1 MMSNRQIQS
10 MSQRYFGMPPKFDPE
25 KGQTVFEPEGRGYGY
40 WVGGHNVIFD
50 PDEKKF
56 YLYYRVRHPLGKGRG
71 GKCRIAE
78 SRDGVVFTNIWEAT
92 KEHFDADSIEAG
104 SLIKDPGTG
113 KWRLYISYQTHNGPW
128 RVDLIEADHPKNFD
142 AWHHRTVMQPREYGL
157 QSVKD
162 PKVYIVGGLYVVFV
176 CVPAREKWVE
186 DKSGWYHPLGGAAT
200 GIMTSPD
207 GIYFRNF
214 KYVFEPSRGAPGEWG
229 HFCARIN
236 SIVYLPPVYV
246 GFCDSGSTA
255 YDTYEEWC
263 SVAFSHDLEHW
274 TRVNTNEPWVRSPYG
289 CIRYMDALIVGDEIW
304 YYYEYT
310 REDGSHELR
319 MSKVNL

>member
-113 KWRLYISYQTHNGPW
+113 KWRLYISYQCHNGPW

-186 DKSGWYHPLGGAAT
+186 DKSGWYHPLGADAT

-214 KYVFEPSRGAPGEWG
+214 KYVFEPSQGAPGEWG
-229 HFCARIN
+229 YFRARIN

-255 YDTYEEWC
+255 YDNYEEWC

-274 TRVNTNEPWVRSPYG
+274 TRVSTNEPWVRSPYG

>member
-1 MMSNRQIQS
+1 MTNRQIQN

-40 WVGGHNVIFD
+40 WAGGHNVIFH

-56 YLYYRVRHPLGKGRG
+56 YLYYRIRHPLGKGRG
-71 GKCRIAE
+71 AKCCIAE
-78 SRDGVVFTNIWEAT
+78 SRDGVQFTNIWEAA
-92 KEHFDADSIEAG
+92 KEQLDAESIEVG
-104 SLIKDPGTG
+104 SLIKDPNTG
-113 KWRLYISYQTHNGPW
+113 KWRLYISYQCRSGPW

-142 AWHHRTVMQPREYGL
+142 AWHHRTVMQPGDYGL
-157 QSVKD
+157 KSIKD
-162 PKVYIVGGLYVVFV
+162 PKVYIISGIYMVFV
-176 CVPAREKWVE
+176 CVPARGRWKE
-186 DKSGWYHPLGGAAT
+186 DELGLRHPVGGDAT

-214 KYVFEPSRGAPGEWG
+214 RYVFEPGRGASGEWG
-229 HFCARIN
+229 HFRARIN

-246 GFCDSGSTA
+246 GFFDGGTTTYDS
-255 YDTYEEWC
+255 YEEWC
-263 SVAFSHDLEHW
+263 GIAFSHDLEHW
-274 TRVNTNEPWVRSPYG
+274 TRVNTNEPWVRSPHG
-289 CIRYMDALIVGDEIW
+289 CIRYMDALVVENEIW

-319 MSKVNL
+319 VNKAGL